1 MFTNTKIPAGPLR
14 PDHPARVLAL
24 RSYGKTGEANQ
35 DQGRSR
41 VCKPMTVLAMT
52 GEIGSLGTDVAAG
65 LAAKLGLKIIRS
77 ELVADSVAG
86 RLGIKAKAFL
96 RHMDGTASLIE
107 RWRIDRRKLV
117 HYASEEIPRL
127 AQQGNVLIKS
137 WGAATPL
144 RDLPQVISVRVC
156 APIDFRVRVLM
167 HRFGIDAGTAR
178 AQIGRCDAAR
188 ARTMNTYFN
197 VEHEDARLYHLV
209 VNTDRLSVQTCVKTI
224 AELVE
229 SREFSDNAVVRSA
242 LADKLV
248 EARISSAFAEHISVA
263 MAPLGVSVSVTN
275 GKVTLGGMSCS
286 GGLRQRAETIAG
298 TVAGALQIDNH
309 IVSVPSRGRPSTS
322 SAYNYDC
329 LAHPRLWSETSASHV
344 RVG

>member
-1 MFTNTKIPAGPLR
+1 MFADTKIPAAPLR
-14 PDHPARVLAL
+14 PDHVASVLAL
-24 RSYGKTGEANQ
+24 RSHWKTGEANQ

-52 GEIGSLGTDVAAG
+52 GEIGSLGTDLAVG

-107 RWRIDRRKLV
+107 RWHIDRRKLA
-117 HYASEEIPRL
+117 HYTSEEILRL

-137 WGAATPL
+137 WSAATLL

-167 HRFGIDAGTAR
+167 HRFGIKDAGTAR
-178 AQIGRCDAAR
+178 AQIERCDAAR

-209 VNTDRLSVQTCVKTI
+209 VNTERLSVQTCVEII
-224 AELVE
+224 AELVG
-229 SREFSDNAVVRSA
+229 SRPFSYNAAVQSA

-248 EARISSAFAEHISVA
+248 EARISSAFAEHIGVA

-275 GKVTLGGMSCS
+275 GKVTLSGMSCS
-286 GGLRQRAETIAG
+286 GGLRQWAETIAG
-298 TVAGALQIDNH
+298 TVAGALHIDNH
-309 IVSVPSRGRPSTS
+309 IVSVPSHGRPSTS
-322 SAYNYDC
+322 SACNYDC
-329 LAHPRLWSETSASHV
+329 LARPRL
-344 RVG
+344 